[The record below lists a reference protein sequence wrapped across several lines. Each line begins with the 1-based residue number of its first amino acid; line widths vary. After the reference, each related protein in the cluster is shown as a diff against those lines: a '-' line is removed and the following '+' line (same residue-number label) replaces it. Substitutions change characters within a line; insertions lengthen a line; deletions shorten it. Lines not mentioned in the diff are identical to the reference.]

1 MVHGSRRNKDDMF
14 QTAGFFFLYKE
25 SLQSKKIYVMND
37 ARFVGYHICFSQ
49 LTTFPQPVHVFYTRS
64 SFRMNHDIIGM
75 HKLYNLHFLV
85 A

>member
-14 QTAGFFFLYKE
+14 QTAVFLYKE

-49 LTTFPQPVHVFYTRS
+49 LTTIPQPVHVFYTRS